1 MIIRIRA
8 LFSLLALG
16 GAVLAMGCVA
26 STGPDD
32 ESDLDDAP
40 AAPAPAAPTGAAA
53 GAAHTPG
60 HELLPPLDRERCYVE
75 CLARGVDDY
84 TCGCACGI
92 YLCEE

>member
-32 ESDLDDAP
+32 EGDVDDAP
-40 AAPAPAAPTGAAA
+40 AAPTPGAA

-60 HELLPPLDRERCYVE
+60 HEIKPRVDPICYMS
-75 CLARGVDDY
+75 CIHAGIDAH
-84 TCGCACGI
+84 TCACVCGI
-92 YLCEE
+92 DVCEE